1 MAEGDG
7 IDGDGADGTDDQ
19 PGTRAR
25 TRIGVLAR
33 LAVALV
39 AVALGF
45 VWIVR
50 LAFVGSTLR
59 GGLLFELLAPL
70 VLLYF
75 GIDYLRTQRSAPDRD
90 SSTDG

>member
-7 IDGDGADGTDDQ
+7 TDGNGADGTADRSQ
-19 PGTRAR
+19 PR
-25 TRIGVLAR
+25 TRTGVLAR

-39 AVALGF
+39 AVVLGF
-45 VWIVR
+45 FWIVR

-75 GIDYLRTQRSAPDRD
+75 GIDYLRTQRHVLNRD
-90 SSTDG
+90 SHPDG